1 MGSYGKEEHE
11 PGAVIMENI
20 NEAQEIQF
28 RRLELVEKV
37 HAHGHNILNVLWDFN
52 EKSCWIGSTEGKA
65 RQKS

>member
-1 MGSYGKEEHE
+1 
-11 PGAVIMENI
+11 MENI